1 MVLPYL
7 RCGRIARDSHHPN
20 TLESSP
26 PGLTV
31 ESLDVE
37 IVDQVAWEDLQDEE
51 GIGPEATRPAQ
62 GDKISGI
69 DLSSLHEINIP

>member
-1 MVLPYL
+1 LH
-7 RCGRIARDSHHPN
+7 GTHNPN

-51 GIGPEATRPAQ
+51 GIGPEAARATQ
-62 GDKISGI
+62 GDEVSGI
-69 DLSSLHEINIP
+69 DSCSLHGARIPQVK